1 MAAVPIAPD
10 EQSEIDTVLLVASKV
25 RARGSYS
32 EPFADA
38 VRVLNAVCAQIFH
51 APDPDATEGAAAGAG
66 WA

>member
-1 MAAVPIAPD
+1 MAAEPIAPE

-25 RARGSYS
+25 QARGSYS

-38 VRVLNAVCAQIFH
+38 VRALNAICARIFH
-51 APDPDATEGAAAGAG
+51 APDPDATEDAAAGAE